1 MHPLGVGVSPLRLA
15 DANSGSHRGSRRSP
29 QDSRLPRPA
38 IPAPSCGSGSPQPTT
53 HAHRILTVNR
63 PPLPTCV
70 GTLPSFRSCMRN
82 LVCKSVCG
90 PKIPLANS
98 RQSGFARLGRR
109 ISVHAHEKTAL
120 DSPMLSDQFLTT
132 PH

>member
-1 MHPLGVGVSPLRLA
+1 MRILAAIEDPVVARKTLDSLG
-15 DANSGSHRGSRRSP
+15 
-29 QDSRLPRPA
+29 LPS
-38 IPAPSCGSGSPQPTT
+38 PAPSCGSGSPQPTT